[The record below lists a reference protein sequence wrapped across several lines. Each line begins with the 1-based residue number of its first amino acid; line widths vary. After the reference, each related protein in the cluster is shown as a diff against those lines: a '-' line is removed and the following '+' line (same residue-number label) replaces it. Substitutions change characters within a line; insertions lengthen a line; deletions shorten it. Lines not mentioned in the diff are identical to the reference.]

1 MQLNKNKIKNTNKYM
16 GYHNGVTWVKYDC
29 LADCND
35 HKIFLNMWVYRHIQS
50 KHEREAITWERW
62 WYVYTHCTAIKTH
75 IITVPCL
82 LHKGQKCSFKSIT
95 NNGNEKGDYSHYNKC
110 SLEVLPFPTVPL
122 ENGRVGTKP
131 FGTIN
136 PKTAKF

>member
-1 MQLNKNKIKNTNKYM
+1 MS
-16 GYHNGVTWVKYDC
+16 VKPSREKGDDTFT
-29 LADCND
+29 L
-35 HKIFLNMWVYRHIQS
+35 IVLQS
-50 KHEREAITWERW
+50 
-62 WYVYTHCTAIKTH
+62 TH